1 MPTKLACVAGL
12 AGLPGQRRHPPE
24 HSMGAVVGV
33 ALILLAR
40 WKTEAKLQFFAS
52 IFHLDG
58 RVDAVELRSVGLE

>member
-1 MPTKLACVAGL
+1 MC
-12 AGLPGQRRHPPE
+12 RRFGGSTGATTTPARTFH
-24 HSMGAVVGV
+24 GVGVWAVVRV